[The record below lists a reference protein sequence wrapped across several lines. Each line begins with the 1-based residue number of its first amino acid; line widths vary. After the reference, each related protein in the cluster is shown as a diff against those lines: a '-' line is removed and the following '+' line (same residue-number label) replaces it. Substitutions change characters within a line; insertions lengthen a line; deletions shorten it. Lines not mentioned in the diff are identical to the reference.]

1 MCQIKMTLDLS
12 PPPPDA
18 QALSLFPLYQVLV
31 GAIYCRHQKSDSIP
45 EVCQR
50 TDRQPTKP

>member
-1 MCQIKMTLDLS
+1 MTLDLS